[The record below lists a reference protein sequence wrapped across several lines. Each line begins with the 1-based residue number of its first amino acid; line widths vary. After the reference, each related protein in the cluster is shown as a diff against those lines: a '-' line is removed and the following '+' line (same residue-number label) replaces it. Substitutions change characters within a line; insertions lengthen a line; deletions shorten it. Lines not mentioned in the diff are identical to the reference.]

1 MLDAN
6 KREALSEQL
15 QPPQG
20 YRLRHAVG
28 TTFTLDMVSALA
40 VPLSFIKGSGEDP
53 ENSVAVINAV
63 RKVSD
68 RIDIFSQAGLTRV
81 PRQANDLL
89 TVLEPMLHQ
98 VRSPQPGGLFHPK
111 IWLVEYESG
120 DQLAYRFL
128 CSSRNL
134 TPDASWDLLVRLD
147 GRLPDP
153 EESQSLSIDNGPL
166 SRFIQALPG
175 MATLELSSDRAD
187 RIAKLSQRISMVKWE
202 LPPDIQTLAF
212 RTFGTGESV
221 PANSLASLLGNRKHA
236 VGLNGH
242 SDERRAF
249 GTTKL
254 LISPFI
260 DDITVS
266 ALSDRLTQR
275 VDVFGRAEEIDKLGP
290 EIVNDPKIA
299 FHAFNEIGDVE
310 SDEQESSEVIEDL
323 RGLHAKAV
331 FTDFDRT
338 THILLGSANATQAA
352 FHRNVEFC
360 VEMTG
365 TKSSIGINQIRDDLN
380 SLHFL
385 PFEGTG
391 GVEESTESKAEL
403 RLQNALIEA
412 ASKVFILDASL
423 TEGRENYEVRI
434 KHSYSPSADF
444 EAHIGLL
451 TRPSQLAPIRSGFK
465 SQSHLIQGLPL
476 AAITPF
482 VLIQLCDLESGLK
495 RSAVAQGVLRTDVE
509 GRIDKIIASQLDS
522 PEKLRAFLLLF
533 LTPENIAPHSSFGGA
548 LGFFGMALAASDS
561 GYAGLYEAVAAAAAN
576 PGADKIFA
584 DVEPV
589 LNQLYKMSDG
599 DPDLNEIRFLWD
611 AALAAVEGA

>member
-6 KREALSEQL
+6 KREAFSEQL

-98 VRSPQPGGLFHPK
+98 VLAPESGGLLHPK
-111 IWLVEYESG
+111 VWIIEYESD

-134 TPDASWDLLVRLD
+134 TPDASWDLMVRLD

-166 SRFIQALPG
+166 SRFIQELPG
-175 MATLELSSDRAD
+175 MATVDLNADRAK
-187 RIAKLSQRISMVKWE
+187 RIAMLSQRISLVKWQ

-221 PANSLASLLGNRKHA
+221 PENSLATLLGNKKRA

-242 SDERRAF
+242 SDQRRAF

-254 LISPFI
+254 LISPFV
-260 DDITVS
+260 DDVTVS
-266 ALSDRLTQR
+266 ALSDRLTER
-275 VDVFGRAEEIDKLGP
+275 VDVFGRAEEIDKLGL
-290 EIVNDPKIA
+290 EIVNDPKIT
-299 FHAFNEIGDVE
+299 FHAFNEIGDEEV
-310 SDEQESSEVIEDL
+310 DEEMPSEVIEDL

-365 TKSSIGINQIRDDLN
+365 TKSSIGIDRIRDDLN
-380 SLHFL
+380 SLHFM

-391 GVEESTESKAEL
+391 GVEESIESKAEL
-403 RLQNALIEA
+403 QLQNALIKA
-412 ASKVFILDASL
+412 AANVFILDASP
-423 TEGRENYEVRI
+423 TEGREDYEVRLE
-434 KHSYSPSADF
+434 HSYSPSADF

-451 TRPSQLAPIRSGFK
+451 TLPGQLAPVRSDFRA
-465 SQSHLIQGLPL
+465 QSHLIQGLPL
-476 AAITPF
+476 AAVTPF
-482 VLIQLCDLESGLK
+482 VVIQLSDVKSGLK
-495 RSAVAQGVLRTDVE
+495 RSAVAQGELRTDIE

-533 LTPENIAPHSSFGGA
+533 LTPENIAPQSSFGDV
-548 LGFFGMALAASDS
+548 LGFFGMALAASNS
-561 GYAGLYEAVAAAAAN
+561 GFAGLYEAVAAAAAN
-576 PGADKIFA
+576 PGAEKIFA

-589 LNQLYKMSDG
+589 LNQLYEMSDG
-599 DPDLNEIRFLWD
+599 DSDLNEIRFLWD
-611 AALAAVEGA
+611 AAIAAVEGA